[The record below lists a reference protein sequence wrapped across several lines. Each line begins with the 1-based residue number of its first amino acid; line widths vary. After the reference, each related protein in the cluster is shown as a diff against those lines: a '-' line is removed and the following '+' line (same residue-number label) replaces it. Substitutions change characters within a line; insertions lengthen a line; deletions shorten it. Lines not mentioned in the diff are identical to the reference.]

1 MPRIEDTIRKVTGK
15 PADILGLT
23 DRGLIKEG
31 YRADMLVLDIA
42 NMRTNENLIEPR
54 VYPEGVQ
61 YVAVNGVLVI
71 DDGVH
76 TGKLPGGSIRRYNK

>member
-1 MPRIEDTIRKVTGK
+1 
-15 PADILGLT
+15 
-23 DRGLIKEG
+23 
-31 YRADMLVLDIA
+31 MLVLDID
-42 NMRTNENLIEPR
+42 NMKTNENLVEPR

-71 DDGVH
+71 DDGMH